1 MSGISM
7 EKIIKG
13 AAVFLGLWL
22 GVKYL
27 LPLLL
32 PFLIGGS
39 VALAAEPAVSFGQ
52 RRLRLSRGLSAGIG
66 VSVTIMI
73 LLGLL
78 SVAGMF
84 LVRELG
90 SIAGAMPDLEQSA
103 RQGMILLQDWLVG
116 ITQKT
121 PEGIRPALTRS
132 VLNFFDDG
140 TALVEQVARRV
151 PTVISSVIGWVPDGA
166 LGLGAGVLSA
176 FLISARL
183 PKLRQAIVQRLPQ
196 SWNEKYLPAM
206 RRIRKALGGWFKA
219 QGKLALVTYAI
230 VGVGFLIL
238 RIPYGLAWAA
248 LVALVDAVPMLGTG
262 TALIPFAVVSLLQ
275 GEHFRA
281 IGLFCIFAAAM
292 LTRTA
297 LEPRLVGR
305 QLGLDP
311 LLTLICLYLGYRFW
325 GILGMILAPILATAA
340 VSAISSGEQTKE

>member
-1 MSGISM
+1 M
-7 EKIIKG
+7 
-13 AAVFLGLWL
+13 FLLLWL

-32 PFLIGGS
+32 PFLIGGGI
-39 VALAAEPAVSFGQ
+39 ALAAEPAVSFGQ
-52 RRLRLSRGLSAGIG
+52 RKLGLPRGLSAGIG
-66 VSVTIMI
+66 VSVTFMI

-103 RQGMILLQDWLVG
+103 RQGMVLLQDWLVS
-116 ITQKT
+116 ITEKT
-121 PEGIRPALTRS
+121 PEGVRPALTRS
-132 VLNFFDDG
+132 VLNFFSDG
-140 TALVEQVARRV
+140 TALVEQVTQRIPAAV
-151 PTVISSVIGWVPDGA
+151 SSVISWVPDGA
-166 LGLGAGVLSA
+166 LGIGAGVLSS

-183 PKLRQAIVQRLPQ
+183 PKIRGAITQRLPR
-196 SWNEKYLPAM
+196 SWNEKYLPAL

-230 VGVGFLIL
+230 VGIGFLFL

-275 GEHFRA
+275 GEHLRA

-311 LLTLICLYLGYRFW
+311 LLTLLCLYLGYRFW

-340 VSAISSGEQTKE
+340 VSAISAGEKGKE